1 MSEQSVTSPLYHV
14 TRGFLVEEHLSR
26 PEASLVCS
34 WSATP
39 SQASCRCPNCP
50 DHLLICSGNEGGG
63 GLYKGPLIV
72 SAGDTVT
79 RIALRLPLA
88 RHCSSV
94 RPAGARAKQRRST
107 LTFVSGDLQDFQ
119 KDVLTRYIDRYVD
132 RLKCSD

>member
-1 MSEQSVTSPLYHV
+1 M
-14 TRGFLVEEHLSR
+14 
-26 PEASLVCS
+26 
-34 WSATP
+34 
-39 SQASCRCPNCP
+39 
-50 DHLLICSGNEGGG
+50 
-63 GLYKGPLIV
+63 YKGPLIV